1 MKTPLSKMGGI
12 KDALLELSSFFRN
25 VQYFLQ
31 PVLGSET
38 SDPILLRYVSF
49 SLFTSSVYCS
59 LKASMGC
66 FSFELKP
73 LLAYLEYFL

>member
-1 MKTPLSKMGGI
+1 MPHLVFMSVMKTPLSKMGGI

-38 SDPILLRYVSF
+38 SDTIL
-49 SLFTSSVYCS
+49 
-59 LKASMGC
+59 
-66 FSFELKP
+66 
-73 LLAYLEYFL
+73 